1 MIKNKRQLK
10 YTQRRLHKLEKGL
23 EEIRKKYATDKK
35 KANLLSQGYKE
46 HIAQLKSEIAE
57 FESMKKKPLPKMLW
71 IHDLNEVS
79 HQLVRLRIARKLTQA
94 QLAAR
99 IECKQ
104 SDISRLERE
113 DYSGHTLGQLKKI
126 VTNLNAEL
134 GIVLIPKT
142 PRH

>member
-10 YTQRRLHKLEKGL
+10 YTQKRLNELEKNL
-23 EEIRKKYATDKK
+23 VEIHKKYAPDKR
-35 KANLLSQGYKE
+35 KAELLSQGYKE
-46 HIAQLKSEIAE
+46 HVAQLKAEIAE
-57 FESMKKKPLPKMLW
+57 FERMEKKPLPKMLW
-71 IHDLNEVS
+71 IHDLSEVS

-99 IECKQ
+99 IGCKQ
-104 SDISRLERE
+104 ADISRLECE

-126 VTNLNAEL
+126 VTSLNAEL
-134 GIVLIPKT
+134 EIALVPKT